1 MTKKEISLIR
11 NLNIVMEKKKVLK
24 FILEC
29 VKYIVTA
36 AIGYFGGNAV
46 M

>member
-1 MTKKEISLIR
+1 MTKKEISLIK
-11 NLNIVMEKKKVLK
+11 IVFNMEKKKVLK

-36 AIGYFGGNAV
+36 AIGYFGGNVV